1 MCADSVPLLSSS
13 YLDCAGRAAN
23 YVFIPHGGGVTP
35 VAQTQG
41 LLGCKSAAHG
51 VTSHDDAVRFTWETT
66 LGRVRVP
73 WVYSLREL

>member
-1 MCADSVPLLSSS
+1 MCGFSTSVQQ

-51 VTSHDDAVRFTWETT
+51 SHGQRQDS
-66 LGRVRVP
+66 
-73 WVYSLREL
+73 WVANQLAWVSRQVLHVLSLIHI